1 MAYKTVTIDGKE
13 VPVLPAEVQTT
24 IKNKITGQV
33 YASLDEFNADVAD
46 PNTDTKVEHLQQ
58 DLTVTVASLTVDP
71 KTNL

>member
-46 PNTDTKVEHLQQ
+46 PNTDTKAEHLQQ
-58 DLTVTVASLTVDP
+58 DT
-71 KTNL
+71 

>member
-24 IKNKITGQV
+24 IKNKITGKV

-46 PNTDTKVEHLQQ
+46 PNTDTKAEHLQQ

>member
-46 PNTDTKVEHLQQ
+46 PNTDTKAEHLQQ

-71 KTNL
+71 KINL

>member
-46 PNTDTKVEHLQQ
+46 PNTDTKAEHLQQ

>member
-13 VPVLPAEVQTT
+13 IPVLPAEVQTT

-33 YASLDEFNADVAD
+33 YASLDEFNADVAN
-46 PNTDTKVEHLQQ
+46 PNTDTKAEHLQQ